1 MRLYGPGVCGGHE
14 ATVTTMCQV
23 GPYNGRITTAVVVL
37 KGACLI
43 VGDGCAAVTLS
54 IALVGYRHGRFDQ
67 WHRLP
72 RAIAGQW
79 PTAEVRYDFERSRR

>member
-1 MRLYGPGVCGGHE
+1 MRLYGPGVCGGHD

-23 GPYNGRITTAVVVL
+23 GPYNDRITIAVVVL

-67 WHRLP
+67 WAP
-72 RAIAGQW
+72 VTAGHSQ
-79 PTAEVRYDFERSRR
+79 TVANRGGTVRFRTFP